1 MMRSERYK
9 KHQMKFWS
17 WKIIITK
24 MKDSLAGLKNRLN
37 IAEEKNSKLEGIVI
51 EALENET
58 EKFCQKQVNKQK
70 PELQWSVGIT
80 SVI

>member
-1 MMRSERYK
+1 
-9 KHQMKFWS
+9 
-17 WKIIITK
+17 

-70 PELQWSVGIT
+70 PELQ
-80 SVI
+80 